1 VQRFAQFNEKGQS
14 MAKEWQSI
22 IDDATKRIGGVN
34 DSRCRVTVTDKF
46 GGRGH
51 DFQVVDKEANAN
63 GGMLVIATSIPDERE
78 WIQWKGRTARQDRPG
93 QFYVILDETAK
104 PFSEPSRKKLKDE
117 LRKLSSAK
125 GKGGESPDDQKIELM
140 LEVADEGIDA
150 KLKAFEMEQAQGEKL
165 NELTEKYYAAH
176 PRLFSDPWP
185 FPEFKK
191 TDAVLRRFLADWEQL
206 KLTPAQ
212 IKQCAKDHPAYGLGI
227 ELD

>member
-1 VQRFAQFNEKGQS
+1 
-14 MAKEWQSI
+14 
-22 IDDATKRIGGVN
+22 
-34 DSRCRVTVTDKF
+34 
-46 GGRGH
+46 
-51 DFQVVDKEANAN
+51 VDKEANAN

>member
-1 VQRFAQFNEKGQS
+1 
-14 MAKEWQSI
+14 
-22 IDDATKRIGGVN
+22 
-34 DSRCRVTVTDKF
+34 
-46 GGRGH
+46 
-51 DFQVVDKEANAN
+51 
-63 GGMLVIATSIPDERE
+63 
-78 WIQWKGRTARQDRPG
+78 
-93 QFYVILDETAK
+93 
-104 PFSEPSRKKLKDE
+104 
-117 LRKLSSAK
+117 
-125 GKGGESPDDQKIELM
+125 
-140 LEVADEGIDA
+140 
-150 KLKAFEMEQAQGEKL
+150 MEQAQGEKL